1 MTRVSCC
8 SALGQASRRRTVAVI
23 RVATV
28 GRIIPA
34 LCHRTLCQAGLA
46 LGQGVALCVLSHAR
60 RSRPRGVGVVAG
72 LIRVVSAGALRA
84 EIRTNACRAAIR
96 QPIGVGALRLIHSR
110 RIITLDRVVVWAAD
124 IRAGAA
130 GGALSHAIRRYTCT
144 A

>member
-1 MTRVSCC
+1 LTRVSCC
-8 SALGQASRRRTVAVI
+8 SALGHASRRRTITVI
-23 RVATV
+23 RVASIRGV
-28 GRIIPA
+28 IPA
-34 LCHRTLCQAGLA
+34 LCNRTLCQAGLA
-46 LGQGVALCVLSHAR
+46 LGQGVALRIVPNAR
-60 RSRPRGVGVVAG
+60 RIRPRWVGVVAG
-72 LIRVVSAGALRA
+72 LIQVVSAGALRA
-84 EIRTNACRAAIR
+84 EIRTNARRTAIR